1 MKKTNTPKR
10 IANFICAG
18 LQIAALLMF
27 VLSKYATYVK
37 RPNATI
43 EAADLLALFDGS
55 GVITFSNLM
64 NSINL
69 WPILGIVLLLLGTVM
84 CLISALRNNSNRDG
98 VSHTIVSF
106 LSLIVVGWVIVMMG
120 LMCDRAETFCVI
132 TANSMSVRVIFILLG
147 CAVVCNMLK
156 RSSLIAPKAK
166 NKVVVQRTE
175 SISHADELKKYK
187 ELLDSGVISQEEFD
201 AKKKQL
207 LGL

>member
-1 MKKTNTPKR
+1 MKKSKAPKR
-10 IANFICAG
+10 VANFICAG

-27 VLSKYATYVK
+27 VFTKYATYVK
-37 RPNATI
+37 RPSANFVAG
-43 EAADLLALFDGS
+43 DLVALFDGS

-69 WPILGIVLLLLGTVM
+69 WPILGVVLLLLGTVM

-106 LSLIVVGWVIVMMG
+106 LSLLVVGWVIVMMG

-132 TANSMSVRVIFILLG
+132 TANNLSVRVIFILLG
-147 CAVVCNMLK
+147 SAVVCNMLK
-156 RSSLIAPKAK
+156 RSSLITPKAK
-166 NKVVVQRTE
+166 KKVVVQRNE
-175 SISHADELKKYK
+175 PISHADELKKYK
-187 ELLDSGVISQEEFD
+187 ELLDSGIISQEEFD

-207 LGL
+207 LNS

>member
-10 IANFICAG
+10 IVNFVCAV
-18 LQIAALLMF
+18 LQLSALLMF
-27 VLSKYATYVK
+27 VFAKYATYVK

-43 EAADLLALFDGS
+43 VAEDLAALFDGS

-64 NSINL
+64 NSISL
-69 WPILGIVLLLLGTVM
+69 WPILGIILLLLGIVM

-98 VSHTIVSF
+98 VSHTVISF

-120 LMCDRAETFCVI
+120 LMTERAEAFCVI
-132 TANSMSVRVIFILLG
+132 TANGLSVKIIFILLG
-147 CAVVCNMLK
+147 ASVVCNMLK
-156 RSSLIAPKAK
+156 RSSLIAPKVKKQIAVPYK
-166 NKVVVQRTE
+166 E
-175 SISHADELKKYK
+175 PASHADELKKYK

>member
-1 MKKTNTPKR
+1 MKKNNTAKR
-10 IANFICAG
+10 IANFVCAG
-18 LQIAALLMF
+18 LQLSALLMF
-27 VLSKYATYVK
+27 VFSKYATYVK

-64 NSINL
+64 NSISL
-69 WPILGIVLLLLGTVM
+69 WPILAIVLLLFGSLM

-106 LSLIVVGWVIVMMG
+106 LALVVVGWVIVMMG
-120 LMCDRAETFCVI
+120 LMCDRAETFCAI
-132 TANSMSVRVIFILLG
+132 TANNLPVRVIFILLG
-147 CAVVCNMLK
+147 SAVVCSMLK
-156 RSSLIAPKAK
+156 RSSLITPKAK
-166 NKVVVQRTE
+166 KEIVVQHSE
-175 SISHADELKKYK
+175 PASHADELKKYK

>member
-1 MKKTNTPKR
+1 MKKANTPKR
-10 IANFICAG
+10 IANFVCAG
-18 LQIAALLMF
+18 LQLSALLMF
-27 VLSKYATYVK
+27 VLPKYATYVK

-64 NSINL
+64 NGISL
-69 WPILGIVLLLLGTVM
+69 WPILGVVLLLLGTVM

-98 VSHTIVSF
+98 VSHTIVSL
-106 LSLIVVGWVIVMMG
+106 LSLLVVGWVIVMMG
-120 LMCDRAETFCVI
+120 LMCDRAETFCAI
-132 TANSMSVRVIFILLG
+132 TANGLNVKIIFILLG
-147 CAVVCNMLK
+147 SAIVCNMLK
-156 RSSLIAPKAK
+156 RSSLITPKAK
-166 NKVVVQRTE
+166 KAIVVQHNE
-175 SISHADELKKYK
+175 PASHADELKKYK

>member
-10 IANFICAG
+10 IANFVCAG
-18 LQIAALLMF
+18 LQLSALLMF

-69 WPILGIVLLLLGTVM
+69 WPILGIVLLLLGSVM

-106 LSLIVVGWVIVMMG
+106 LSLVVIGWVIVMMG
-120 LMCDRAETFCVI
+120 LMCDRAEAFCVI
-132 TANSMSVRVIFILLG
+132 TANGLTVKVIFILLG
-147 CAVVCNMLK
+147 SAVVCNMLK
-156 RSSLIAPKAK
+156 RSSLITPKAK
-166 NKVVVQRTE
+166 KEIVVQHNEPT
-175 SISHADELKKYK
+175 SHADELKKYK

>member
-1 MKKTNTPKR
+1 MKKTNIPKR
-10 IANFICAG
+10 IANFVCAG
-18 LQIAALLMF
+18 LQLAALLMY
-27 VLSKYATYVK
+27 VLSKYATYVI

-69 WPILGIVLLLLGTVM
+69 WPILGIVLLLLGSVM
-84 CLISALRNNSNRDG
+84 CLISALRNNSSRDG
-98 VSHTIVSF
+98 VFHTIVSF

-120 LMCDRAETFCVI
+120 LMSDRAATFCAI
-132 TANSMSVRVIFILLG
+132 TANNLPVKVIFILLIA
-147 CAVVCNMLK
+147 AVVCNMLK
-156 RSSLIAPKAK
+156 RSSLITPKEK
-166 NKVVVQRTE
+166 KEIVVQNNE
-175 SISHADELKKYK
+175 PVSNADELKKYK

-201 AKKKQL
+201 EKKKQL